1 MKHSSFVVVMGNTAF
16 IRVADFLLENRPFD
30 YSKSEIAKNAG
41 VGWSTLH
48 GIWKVLE
55 GASIV
60 RRTRMVGKSKMYR
73 LNEENPVVRKLIE
86 LDASITEF
94 FAHKL
99 APPPVRV
106 RSASPSSGSTSTKVH
121 DFDRGG
127 ASRGPGAGNR
137 PTLNHLPE
145 NRPAC

>member
-99 APPPVRV
+99 APPPVDVAGTGRRKPAHVESSSGKSPRMLV
-106 RSASPSSGSTSTKVH
+106 RSFT
-121 DFDRGG
+121 R
-127 ASRGPGAGNR
+127 R
-137 PTLNHLPE
+137 
-145 NRPAC
+145 